1 MLDERDIQY
10 VQGRGASR
18 TGLKTPN
25 HKCSVFL
32 VVSLPR
38 HSALTSMREGGGD
51 GIAVMEKMIHG
62 YGKNNAC
69 RIKHRS
75 VNTWIE

>member
-1 MLDERDIQY
+1 MLDEGDIQY

-18 TGLKTPN
+18 TGLKTLN

-38 HSALTSMREGGGD
+38 HSALTSMRGGGGD
-51 GIAVMEKMIHG
+51 GIAVMEKMIQG
-62 YGKNNAC
+62 YGKKQC
-69 RIKHRS
+69 L
-75 VNTWIE
+75 